1 MEVEQNEIE
10 IPPVDLQLEADKID
24 DVDESFFTKFDNDVR
39 NSPAKQSKVSLDQLK
54 PTFSFNLAKAEEN
67 K

>member
-1 MEVEQNEIE
+1 MEVEQKEID
-10 IPPVDLQLEADKID
+10 IPPVDLQVEADKI

-39 NSPAKQSKVSLDQLK
+39 NSPAKQSKVSQDQLK
-54 PTFSFNLAKAEEN
+54 PTFSFNLAKVEEN